1 MPSPPSNERNLRV
14 PIVRFLRYL
23 GVERNF
29 SDYTI
34 KSYREDLEAWLEYEL
49 AARDGVCPRPD
60 QISVLELRGYLSA
73 MREADYSKATISRRL
88 ASLRGFYKFGEREG
102 WAVENPAA
110 ALRNPRGR
118 RPLPRVMST
127 DDVSKLLSAPPED
140 DPLGLRDRAI
150 LETIYSA
157 GLRVSELVGLNFS
170 DVVLDEDLLK
180 IRGKGRRERFAFLGS
195 FAKEAILRYLLTSRR
210 YLRVAS
216 AERGRRNRDYFAA
229 ASPPSNEE
237 RAFVALFVRSA
248 SASPLPGFP
257 NLPSLL
263 ASSNFANLTC
273 SPNSADETADLTGS
287 PNSANSANSNNPDNS
302 ADEADAVPP
311 DSALSPSDAA
321 DASPTPNVPFVDFQ
335 DPAARR
341 RWEAFLAE
349 PIFVNK
355 NGGRLNVRSI
365 GRKLDAYLQET
376 ELDSKASPHTLRHCF
391 ATHLLDSG
399 ADIRSIQ
406 ELLGHKNIVTTQIYT
421 HVSTASLRAIYEKSH
436 PRARLGLTFDAS
448 PTSDSPLT
456 PPTVAPLP
464 VDVPP
469 NFANP
474 AQSQ

>member
-1 MPSPPSNERNLRV
+1 
-14 PIVRFLRYL
+14 
-23 GVERNF
+23 
-29 SDYTI
+29 
-34 KSYREDLEAWLEYEL
+34 
-49 AARDGVCPRPD
+49 
-60 QISVLELRGYLSA
+60 
-73 MREADYSKATISRRL
+73 
-88 ASLRGFYKFGEREG
+88 
-102 WAVENPAA
+102 
-110 ALRNPRGR
+110 
-118 RPLPRVMST
+118 MST

-216 AERGRRNRDYFAA
+216 AERGRRNRDHFAE
-229 ASPPSNEE
+229 ASPPSKEE
-237 RAFVALFVRSA
+237 RAFVALFIRSG
-248 SASPLPGFP
+248 SDSKLP
-257 NLPSLL
+257 NLPNLANLL
-263 ASSNFANLTC
+263 ASTNFADLTDAPNLAPT
-273 SPNSADETADLTGS
+273 SQFAETADNGAAQTARLDETA
-287 PNSANSANSNNPDNS
+287 
-302 ADEADAVPP
+302 
-311 DSALSPSDAA
+311 
-321 DASPTPNVPFVDFQ
+321 ASNVPFVDFQ

-341 RWEAFLAE
+341 RWETFLAE

-376 ELDSKASPHTLRHCF
+376 QLDSKASPHTLRHCF

-436 PRARLGLTFDAS
+436 PRARLGLNADEL
-448 PTSDSPLT
+448 PTSEA
-456 PPTVAPLP
+456 PTNAATFP

-474 AQSQ
+474 AQFQ

>member
-23 GVERNF
+23 AVERNF

-60 QISVLELRGYLSA
+60 QVSVLELRGYLSA

-127 DDVSKLLSAPPED
+127 DDVLKLLSAPPED

-157 GLRVSELVGLNFS
+157 GLRVGELVGLNFS

-229 ASPPSNEE
+229 ASPPSQEE

-257 NLPSLL
+257 NLPNLL
-263 ASSNFANLTC
+263 ASSNF
-273 SPNSADETADLTGS
+273 ADLTGS
-287 PNSANSANSNNPDNS
+287 PNSANSA
-302 ADEADAVPP
+302 DEAVVVPP
-311 DSALSPSDAA
+311 GSVLSPSDDA
-321 DASPTPNVPFVDFQ
+321 DASSPSNVPFVDFQ

-349 PIFVNK
+349 PIFINK

-376 ELDSKASPHTLRHCF
+376 GLDSKASPHTLRHCF

-421 HVSTASLRAIYEKSH
+421 HVSTASLRVIYEKSH
-436 PRARLGLTFDAS
+436 PRARLGLNADALPPS
-448 PTSDSPLT
+448 EA
-456 PPTVAPLP
+456 PPTAETVPVA

-469 NFANP
+469 NFASP
-474 AQSQ
+474 AQFR

>member
-14 PIVRFLRYL
+14 PIARFLRYL
-23 GVERNF
+23 AVERNF
-29 SDYTI
+29 SEYTI
-34 KSYREDLEAWLEYEL
+34 KSYREDLEAWLEYES
-49 AARDGVCPRPD
+49 AVRDGVCPRPD
-60 QISVLELRGYLSA
+60 QVSVLELRGYLSA

-118 RPLPRVMST
+118 RPLPRVMSS
-127 DDVSKLLSAPPED
+127 DDVLKLLSAPPED

-150 LETIYSA
+150 LETLYSA

-216 AERGRRNRDYFAA
+216 AERGRRNRDHFAA

-237 RAFVALFVRSA
+237 RAFVALFVRS
-248 SASPLPGFP
+248 SANSSLPHLS
-257 NLPSLL
+257 NLADLL
-263 ASSNFANLTC
+263 ASTNFANLTN
-273 SPNSADETADLTGS
+273 SPNFSA
-287 PNSANSANSNNPDNS
+287 SAPAPV
-302 ADEADAVPP
+302 AP
-311 DSALSPSDAA
+311 AA
-321 DASPTPNVPFVDFQ
+321 SNVPFVDFQ

-365 GRKLDAYLQET
+365 GRKLDVYLQET

-436 PRARLGLTFDAS
+436 PRARLGLNADAS
-448 PTSDSPLT
+448 QAPES
-456 PPTVAPLP
+456 PPTAAPLA
-464 VDVPP
+464 VDVPA

-474 AQSQ
+474 AQFQ

>member
-1 MPSPPSNERNLRV
+1 MPTPPSTERNLRV
-14 PIVRFLRYL
+14 PIARFLRFL
-23 GVERNF
+23 AVERNF

-127 DDVSKLLSAPPED
+127 DDVLKLLSAPPED

-157 GLRVSELVGLNFS
+157 GLRVGELVGLNFS

-237 RAFVALFVRSA
+237 RAFVALFVRS
-248 SASPLPGFP
+248 SADSSLP
-257 NLPSLL
+257 NLPNLANLL
-263 ASSNFANLTC
+263 ASTNFANLTN
-273 SPNSADETADLTGS
+273 SPNAASV
-287 PNSANSANSNNPDNS
+287 P
-302 ADEADAVPP
+302 AV
-311 DSALSPSDAA
+311 A
-321 DASPTPNVPFVDFQ
+321 DASPSPDAPFVDFQ
-335 DPAARR
+335 NPAARR

-355 NGGRLNVRSI
+355 NGGRLNVRSV

-376 ELDSKASPHTLRHCF
+376 GLDSKASPHTLRHCF

-436 PRARLGLTFDAS
+436 PRARLGLNADEL
-448 PTSDSPLT
+448 PTSEA
-456 PPTVAPLP
+456 PTNAATFP

-469 NFANP
+469 NFATP
-474 AQSQ
+474 AQFQ

>member
-73 MREADYSKATISRRL
+73 MREAAYSKATISRRL

-127 DDVSKLLSAPPED
+127 DDVLKLLSAPPED

-157 GLRVSELVGLNFS
+157 GLRVGELVGLNFS

-180 IRGKGRRERFAFLGS
+180 IRGKGRRERFAFLGT

-229 ASPPSNEE
+229 ASPPSQEE

-257 NLPSLL
+257 NLPNLL
-263 ASSNFANLTC
+263 ASSNFADLTGL
-273 SPNSADETADLTGS
+273 PNSAAL
-287 PNSANSANSNNPDNS
+287 PD
-302 ADEADAVPP
+302 D
-311 DSALSPSDAA
+311 A
-321 DASPTPNVPFVDFQ
+321 DASNAVPASSVVPTAAPSSSVPFVDFQ

-436 PRARLGLTFDAS
+436 PRARLGLNADAL
-448 PTSDSPLT
+448 PPPET
-456 PPTVAPLP
+456 PPPAESVPLAA
-464 VDVPP
+464 DVPQ

-474 AQSQ
+474 AQFR

>member
-23 GVERNF
+23 AVERNF

-127 DDVSKLLSAPPED
+127 DDVLKLLSAPPED

-157 GLRVSELVGLNFS
+157 GLRVAELVGLNFS

-180 IRGKGRRERFAFLGS
+180 IRGKGRRERFAFLGT
-195 FAKEAILRYLLTSRR
+195 FAKEAILRYSLTSRR

-216 AERGRRNRDYFAA
+216 AERGRRNRDRFAA
-229 ASPPSNEE
+229 ASPPSKEE

-257 NLPSLL
+257 NLPNLL
-263 ASSNFANLTC
+263 ASSNFA
-273 SPNSADETADLTGS
+273 DLTGQ
-287 PNSANSANSNNPDNS
+287 PNPPARPADGVASNVASNAASNAASNDVPVAVPAS
-302 ADEADAVPP
+302 DAV
-311 DSALSPSDAA
+311 ANAANA
-321 DASPTPNVPFVDFQ
+321 DASPPSNVPFVDFQ

-436 PRARLGLTFDAS
+436 PRARLGLNADALPPS
-448 PTSDSPLT
+448 ES
-456 PPTVAPLP
+456 PPTAETVPVA

-469 NFANP
+469 NFASP
-474 AQSQ
+474 AQFR

>member
-1 MPSPPSNERNLRV
+1 MRV

-23 GVERNF
+23 AVERNF

-127 DDVSKLLSAPPED
+127 DDVLKLLSAPPED

-157 GLRVSELVGLNFS
+157 GLRVGELVGLNFS

-180 IRGKGRRERFAFLGS
+180 IRGKGRRERFAFLGT

-229 ASPPSNEE
+229 ASPPSREE

-257 NLPSLL
+257 NLPNLL
-263 ASSNFANLTC
+263 AASNF
-273 SPNSADETADLTGS
+273 ADLTGL
-287 PNSANSANSNNPDNS
+287 PNPPAS
-302 ADEADAVPP
+302 DAVP
-311 DSALSPSDAA
+311 SASDGAV
-321 DASPTPNVPFVDFQ
+321 DASPP
-335 DPAARR
+335 
-341 RWEAFLAE
+341 
-349 PIFVNK
+349 
-355 NGGRLNVRSI
+355 S
-365 GRKLDAYLQET
+365 
-376 ELDSKASPHTLRHCF
+376 
-391 ATHLLDSG
+391 
-399 ADIRSIQ
+399 
-406 ELLGHKNIVTTQIYT
+406 
-421 HVSTASLRAIYEKSH
+421 
-436 PRARLGLTFDAS
+436 
-448 PTSDSPLT
+448 
-456 PPTVAPLP
+456 
-464 VDVPP
+464 
-469 NFANP
+469 
-474 AQSQ
+474 

>member
-1 MPSPPSNERNLRV
+1 MPTPPSNERNLRV

-23 GVERNF
+23 GDERNF

-127 DDVSKLLSAPPED
+127 DDVLKLLSAPPED

-157 GLRVSELVGLNFS
+157 GLRVGELVGLNFS

-180 IRGKGRRERFAFLGS
+180 VRGKGRRERFAFLGT

-216 AERGRRNRDYFAA
+216 AERGRRNRDRFAE
-229 ASPPSNEE
+229 ASPPSQEE

-257 NLPSLL
+257 NLPNLL
-263 ASSNFANLTC
+263 ASSNFA
-273 SPNSADETADLTGS
+273 DLTGLPKTS
-287 PNSANSANSNNPDNS
+287 VFGADSVPSA
-302 ADEADAVPP
+302 
-311 DSALSPSDAA
+311 SDGVV
-321 DASPTPNVPFVDFQ
+321 DASQVSNVPFVDFQ

-349 PIFVNK
+349 PIFINK

-436 PRARLGLTFDAS
+436 PRARLGLDGAALPSSTA
-448 PTSDSPLT
+448 
-456 PPTVAPLP
+456 APLP

-474 AQSQ
+474 AQFQ

>member
-1 MPSPPSNERNLRV
+1 MPTPPPNERNLRV
-14 PIVRFLRYL
+14 PIARFLRFL
-23 GVERNF
+23 AVERNF

-102 WAVENPAA
+102 WAVDNPAA

-127 DDVSKLLSAPPED
+127 DDVLKLLSAPPED

-263 ASSNFANLTC
+263 ASTNF
-273 SPNSADETADLTGS
+273 ADLTGS
-287 PNSANSANSNNPDNS
+287 PNSADESDDLTGSPNS
-302 ADEADAVPP
+302 ADEADVVPP

-321 DASPTPNVPFVDFQ
+321 DVSSPSNVPFVDFQ

-456 PPTVAPLP
+456 PPTAAPLP

-474 AQSQ
+474 AQFQ

>member
-23 GVERNF
+23 AVERNF

-127 DDVSKLLSAPPED
+127 DDVLKLLSAPPED

-157 GLRVSELVGLNFS
+157 GLRVGELVGLNFS

-180 IRGKGRRERFAFLGS
+180 VRGKGRRERFAFLGT

-229 ASPPSNEE
+229 ASPPSPEE

-257 NLPSLL
+257 NLPNLL
-263 ASSNFANLTC
+263 ASSNFA
-273 SPNSADETADLTGS
+273 DLTGS
-287 PNSANSANSNNPDNS
+287 PRPF
-302 ADEADAVPP
+302 
-311 DSALSPSDAA
+311 
-321 DASPTPNVPFVDFQ
+321 ASPDDADLSAPAAETAASPPSTVPFVDFQ
-335 DPAARR
+335 NPAARR

-376 ELDSKASPHTLRHCF
+376 GLDSKASPHTLRHCF

-436 PRARLGLTFDAS
+436 PRARLGLNADALQAPKPS
-448 PTSDSPLT
+448 PTVESVP
-456 PPTVAPLP
+456 VA

-474 AQSQ
+474 AQFR

>member
-1 MPSPPSNERNLRV
+1 MPTPPSNERNLRV
-14 PIVRFLRYL
+14 PIARFLRFL
-23 GVERNF
+23 AVERNF

-60 QISVLELRGYLSA
+60 QVSVLELRGYLSA

-127 DDVSKLLSAPPED
+127 DDVLKLLSAPPED

-157 GLRVSELVGLNFS
+157 GLRVGELVGLNFS

-237 RAFVALFVRSA
+237 RAFVALFVRS
-248 SASPLPGFP
+248 SADSSLPNFP
-257 NLPSLL
+257 NLSHLL
-263 ASSNFANLTC
+263 ASTHFANLTN
-273 SPNSADETADLTGS
+273 SPNSG
-287 PNSANSANSNNPDNS
+287 
-302 ADEADAVPP
+302 DEAVGVPS
-311 DSALSPSDAA
+311 DSAVSAPDADVSSP
-321 DASPTPNVPFVDFQ
+321 PNVPFVDFQ

-349 PIFVNK
+349 PIFINK

-376 ELDSKASPHTLRHCF
+376 GLDSKASPHTLRHCF

-436 PRARLGLTFDAS
+436 PRARLGLNSSTLPSA
-448 PTSDSPLT
+448 DSPSS
-456 PPTVAPLP
+456 AAFS

-474 AQSQ
+474 AQFQ

>member
-263 ASSNFANLTC
+263 ASTNF
-273 SPNSADETADLTGS
+273 ADLTGS
-287 PNSANSANSNNPDNS
+287 PNSAN
-302 ADEADAVPP
+302 EADAVPP
-311 DSALSPSDAA
+311 NSALSPSDAA
-321 DASPTPNVPFVDFQ
+321 DVSSPSNVPFVDFQ

-469 NFANP
+469 NFATP
-474 AQSQ
+474 AHVP

>member
-157 GLRVSELVGLNFS
+157 GLRVGELVGLNFS

-180 IRGKGRRERFAFLGS
+180 IRGKGRRERFAFLGT

-216 AERGRRNRDYFAA
+216 AERGRRNRDFFAA

-248 SASPLPGFP
+248 SASLLPGFP
-257 NLPSLL
+257 NLPNLL
-263 ASSNFANLTC
+263 ASSNFANLT
-273 SPNSADETADLTGS
+273 GS
-287 PNSANSANSNNPDNS
+287 PNYVNSNHPDHS
-302 ADEADAVPP
+302 ADEAVGVPS
-311 DSALSPSDAA
+311 DSPPSPSAVA
-321 DASPTPNVPFVDFQ
+321 DDSSPASVPFVDFQ

-436 PRARLGLTFDAS
+436 PRARLGLNADALPS
-448 PTSDSPLT
+448 SE
-456 PPTVAPLP
+456 PPSTAAPFP

-474 AQSQ
+474 AQFR

>member
-14 PIVRFLRYL
+14 PIARFLRYL
-23 GVERNF
+23 AVERNF

-127 DDVSKLLSAPPED
+127 DDVLKLLSAPPED

-157 GLRVSELVGLNFS
+157 GLRVGELVGLNFS

-248 SASPLPGFP
+248 SAPSLPGFP
-257 NLPSLL
+257 NLPDLL
-263 ASSNFANLTC
+263 ASSNFANLTGL
-273 SPNSADETADLTGS
+273 SNSEVDVPLPDGAVSAPDADVSL
-287 PNSANSANSNNPDNS
+287 P
-302 ADEADAVPP
+302 
-311 DSALSPSDAA
+311 DAA
-321 DASPTPNVPFVDFQ
+321 ASAPNAAVSLPDVAVAGPPTASVPFVDFQ
-335 DPAARR
+335 NPAARR

-436 PRARLGLTFDAS
+436 PRARLGLDADAFPPSES
-448 PTSDSPLT
+448 PPAASVP
-456 PPTVAPLP
+456 VA
-464 VDVPP
+464 VDVSP

-474 AQSQ
+474 AQFR

>member
-1 MPSPPSNERNLRV
+1 MPTPPSNERNLRV
-14 PIVRFLRYL
+14 PIARFLRYL
-23 GVERNF
+23 AVERNF

-34 KSYREDLEAWLEYEL
+34 KSYREDLEAWLEYES
-49 AARDGVCPRPD
+49 AVRDGVCPRPD
-60 QISVLELRGYLSA
+60 QVSVLELRGYLSA

-127 DDVSKLLSAPPED
+127 DDVLKLLSAPPED

-157 GLRVSELVGLNFS
+157 GLRVGELVGLNFS

-216 AERGRRNRDYFAA
+216 AERGRRNRDYFAV

-237 RAFVALFVRSA
+237 RAFVALFVRS
-248 SASPLPGFP
+248 SADSSLPNFP
-257 NLPSLL
+257 NLSNLL
-263 ASSNFANLTC
+263 ASTHFANLTN
-273 SPNSADETADLTGS
+273 SPNSG
-287 PNSANSANSNNPDNS
+287 
-302 ADEADAVPP
+302 DEAVGVPS
-311 DSALSPSDAA
+311 DSPLSPSDV
-321 DASPTPNVPFVDFQ
+321 DVSSPPNVPFVDFQ

-349 PIFVNK
+349 PIFINK

-436 PRARLGLTFDAS
+436 PRARLGSNADALPES
-448 PTSDSPLT
+448 T
-456 PPTVAPLP
+456 PPAANFP
-464 VDVPP
+464 VDVSP

-474 AQSQ
+474 TQFR

>member
-127 DDVSKLLSAPPED
+127 DDVLKLLSAPPED

-157 GLRVSELVGLNFS
+157 GLRVGELVGLNFS

-180 IRGKGRRERFAFLGS
+180 IRGKGRRERFAFLGT

-229 ASPPSNEE
+229 ASPPSQEE

-257 NLPSLL
+257 NLPNLL
-263 ASSNFANLTC
+263 ASSNFADLIGL
-273 SPNSADETADLTGS
+273 PNSPAR
-287 PNSANSANSNNPDNS
+287 PNDGAVPVD
-302 ADEADAVPP
+302 ADAPNDV
-311 DSALSPSDAA
+311 SASDGAPTAPSSPS
-321 DASPTPNVPFVDFQ
+321 PNVPFVDFQ

-436 PRARLGLTFDAS
+436 PRARLGLNADALPPPES
-448 PTSDSPLT
+448 
-456 PPTVAPLP
+456 PPTAETVPVA
-464 VDVPP
+464 VDVPS
-469 NFANP
+469 NFATP
-474 AQSQ
+474 AQFR

>member
-23 GVERNF
+23 GDERNF

-127 DDVSKLLSAPPED
+127 DDVLKLLSAPPED

-157 GLRVSELVGLNFS
+157 GLRVGELVGLNFS

-180 IRGKGRRERFAFLGS
+180 VRGKGRRERFAFLGS

-248 SASPLPGFP
+248 SAPPSP
-257 NLPSLL
+257 NLPNLARLL
-263 ASSNFANLTC
+263 ASANFAYLT
-273 SPNSADETADLTGS
+273 NS
-287 PNSANSANSNNPDNS
+287 
-302 ADEADAVPP
+302 P
-311 DSALSPSDAA
+311 DSPDSPVSPPVPDAA
-321 DASPTPNVPFVDFQ
+321 DADASPSNVPFVDFQ

-349 PIFVNK
+349 PIFINK

-436 PRARLGLTFDAS
+436 PRARLGLNSDAFPSSES
-448 PTSDSPLT
+448 PPSA
-456 PPTVAPLP
+456 VPLP
-464 VDVPP
+464 AAVPST
-469 NFANP
+469 FANP
-474 AQSQ
+474 AQSR

>member
-23 GVERNF
+23 AVERNF

-127 DDVSKLLSAPPED
+127 DDVLKLLSAPPED

-157 GLRVSELVGLNFS
+157 GLRVAELVGLNFS

-180 IRGKGRRERFAFLGS
+180 IRGKGRRERFAFLGT

-216 AERGRRNRDYFAA
+216 AERGRRNRDRFAA
-229 ASPPSNEE
+229 ASPPSQEE

-257 NLPSLL
+257 NLPNLL
-263 ASSNFANLTC
+263 AASNF
-273 SPNSADETADLTGS
+273 ADLTGL
-287 PNSANSANSNNPDNS
+287 PNPPARP
-302 ADEADAVPP
+302 ADALADVSQF
-311 DSALSPSDAA
+311 DADNADNADNLNNLNNATAASPSP
-321 DASPTPNVPFVDFQ
+321 SNVPFVDFQ

-341 RWEAFLAE
+341 RWETFLAE

-376 ELDSKASPHTLRHCF
+376 ELDAKASPHTLRHCF

-436 PRARLGLTFDAS
+436 PRARLGLNADALPPPES
-448 PTSDSPLT
+448 PPNAESVP
-456 PPTVAPLP
+456 VA

-474 AQSQ
+474 AQFR

>member
-23 GVERNF
+23 AVERNF

-127 DDVSKLLSAPPED
+127 DDVLKLLSAPPED

-157 GLRVSELVGLNFS
+157 GLRVGELVGLNFS

-180 IRGKGRRERFAFLGS
+180 IRGKGRRERFAFLGT

-229 ASPPSNEE
+229 ASPPSREE

-257 NLPSLL
+257 NLPNLL
-263 ASSNFANLTC
+263 ASSNFA
-273 SPNSADETADLTGS
+273 DLTGL
-287 PNSANSANSNNPDNS
+287 PNPSARPD
-302 ADEADAVPP
+302 AAAPAVP
-311 DSALSPSDAA
+311 SASDAA
-321 DASPTPNVPFVDFQ
+321 KDAVSPPSNVPFVDFQ

-421 HVSTASLRAIYEKSH
+421 HVSTASLRVIYEKSH
-436 PRARLGLTFDAS
+436 PRARLGLNADALPPPESS
-448 PTSDSPLT
+448 PTAE
-456 PPTVAPLP
+456 TVPVA

-474 AQSQ
+474 AQFR

>member
-14 PIVRFLRYL
+14 PIARFLRFL
-23 GVERNF
+23 AVERNF

-49 AARDGVCPRPD
+49 ASRDGVCPRPD
-60 QISVLELRGYLSA
+60 QVSVLELRGYLSA

-118 RPLPRVMST
+118 RPLPRVMSS
-127 DDVSKLLSAPPED
+127 DDVLKLLSAPPKD

-150 LETIYSA
+150 LETLYSA

-216 AERGRRNRDYFAA
+216 AERGRRNRDRFAE

-237 RAFVALFVRSA
+237 RAFVALFIRSG
-248 SASPLPGFP
+248 SDSTLP
-257 NLPSLL
+257 NLPNLANLL
-263 ASSNFANLTC
+263 ASTNF
-273 SPNSADETADLTGS
+273 ADLTDA
-287 PNSANSANSNNPDNS
+287 PNLAPSAPETAPLSAS
-302 ADEADAVPP
+302 
-311 DSALSPSDAA
+311 
-321 DASPTPNVPFVDFQ
+321 NVPFVDFQ

-436 PRARLGLTFDAS
+436 PRARLGLNADAL
-448 PTSDSPLT
+448 PTPET
-456 PPTVAPLP
+456 PSTAAPLA
-464 VDVPP
+464 VDVSP

-474 AQSQ
+474 AQFQ

>member
-127 DDVSKLLSAPPED
+127 DDVLKLLSAPPED

-157 GLRVSELVGLNFS
+157 GLRVAELVGLNFS

-180 IRGKGRRERFAFLGS
+180 IRGKGRRERFAFLGT

-229 ASPPSNEE
+229 ASPPSQEE

-248 SASPLPGFP
+248 SSSSLPGFP
-257 NLPSLL
+257 NLPNLL
-263 ASSNFANLTC
+263 ASTNF
-273 SPNSADETADLTGS
+273 ADLTGS
-287 PNSANSANSNNPDNS
+287 PNSANSA
-302 ADEADAVPP
+302 DEAVAVPSE
-311 DSALSPSDAA
+311 SALSSSDAA
-321 DASPTPNVPFVDFQ
+321 DVSSPPNVPFVDFQ
-335 DPAARR
+335 DPASRR

-436 PRARLGLTFDAS
+436 PRARLGLDGAAL
-448 PTSDSPLT
+448 PTPEP

-474 AQSQ
+474 AQFQ

>member
-1 MPSPPSNERNLRV
+1 MPTPPSNERNLRV
-14 PIVRFLRYL
+14 PIARFLRFL
-23 GVERNF
+23 AVERNF

-60 QISVLELRGYLSA
+60 QVSVLELRGYLSA
-73 MREADYSKATISRRL
+73 MREAAYSKATISRRL

-102 WAVENPAA
+102 WAVENPAS

-127 DDVSKLLSAPPED
+127 DDVLKLLSAPPED

-180 IRGKGRRERFAFLGS
+180 IRGKGRRERFAFLGL

-237 RAFVALFVRSA
+237 RAFVALFVRSG
-248 SASPLPGFP
+248 SNSTLP
-257 NLPSLL
+257 NLPNLANLL
-263 ASSNFANLTC
+263 ASTNFANLTN
-273 SPNSADETADLTGS
+273 SPQSAASAPDVADF
-287 PNSANSANSNNPDNS
+287 SA
-302 ADEADAVPP
+302 
-311 DSALSPSDAA
+311 SDAA
-321 DASPTPNVPFVDFQ
+321 NVPFVDFQ

-365 GRKLDAYLQET
+365 GRKLDAYLKET

-436 PRARLGLTFDAS
+436 PRARLGLTADAL
-448 PTSDSPLT
+448 PTSEA
-456 PPTVAPLP
+456 PTNGATFP

-474 AQSQ
+474 AQFQ

>member
-1 MPSPPSNERNLRV
+1 M
-14 PIVRFLRYL
+14 
-23 GVERNF
+23 
-29 SDYTI
+29 I
-34 KSYREDLEAWLEYEL
+34 KI
-49 AARDGVCPRPD
+49 C
-60 QISVLELRGYLSA
+60 
-73 MREADYSKATISRRL
+73 
-88 ASLRGFYKFGEREG
+88 
-102 WAVENPAA
+102 
-110 ALRNPRGR
+110 
-118 RPLPRVMST
+118 
-127 DDVSKLLSAPPED
+127 
-140 DPLGLRDRAI
+140 
-150 LETIYSA
+150 
-157 GLRVSELVGLNFS
+157 
-170 DVVLDEDLLK
+170 
-180 IRGKGRRERFAFLGS
+180 GKGRRERFAFLGS

-263 ASSNFANLTC
+263 ASSNFA
-273 SPNSADETADLTGS
+273 DLTGLPRPAEDDVPAVDEPKDVSVAVSASAVAQTGASS
-287 PNSANSANSNNPDNS
+287 P
-302 ADEADAVPP
+302 
-311 DSALSPSDAA
+311 
-321 DASPTPNVPFVDFQ
+321 PNVPFVDFQ

-469 NFANP
+469 NFATP
-474 AQSQ
+474 AQFQ